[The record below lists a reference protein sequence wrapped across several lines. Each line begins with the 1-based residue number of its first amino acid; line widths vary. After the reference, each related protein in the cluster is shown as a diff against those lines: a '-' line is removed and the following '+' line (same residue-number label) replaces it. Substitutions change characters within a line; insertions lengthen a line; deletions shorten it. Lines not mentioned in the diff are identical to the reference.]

1 MFLKVLKYA
10 AIILFGVIAL
20 EVAFDLINASDTILN
35 ILGYF
40 VVVLLIALTCK
51 FECVIKIEK
60 DEKDNQEN

>member
-1 MFLKVLKYA
+1 MFLNVLRFA
-10 AIILFGVIAL
+10 AIALFGFIAL
-20 EVAFDLINASDTILN
+20 EIAFDLINASDTVLN

-40 VVVLLIALTCK
+40 VIVVLIALTCK

>member
-10 AIILFGVIAL
+10 AIILFVVIAL
-20 EVAFDLINASDTILN
+20 EIAFDLINASDTILN

>member
-10 AIILFGVIAL
+10 AIILFGFIAL
-20 EVAFDLINASDTILN
+20 EIAFDLINASDTMLN

-51 FECVIKIEK
+51 FECVIKIKK

>member
-1 MFLKVLKYA
+1 MFLKVLRFA
-10 AIILFGVIAL
+10 VIAL
-20 EVAFDLINASDTILN
+20 FGFIALEIAFDLINASDTVLN

-40 VVVLLIALTCK
+40 VIVVLIALTCK

>member
-20 EVAFDLINASDTILN
+20 DIAFAFINAPDTILN

-60 DEKDNQEN
+60 DEKDNQED

>member
-10 AIILFGVIAL
+10 AIILFGVVAL
-20 EVAFDLINASDTILN
+20 EIAFDLINASDTILN

-60 DEKDNQEN
+60 DEKDNQKN